1 MQVPV
6 SAALRVSVL
15 IMVGVIV
22 GVFVMVKLIV
32 GVLVM
37 ARLLL
42 GVLIVVVLIVG
53 SLIMARLLVGVLIVV
68 VLIVG
73 VLVRVARIVV
83 VLVVLLLDVNA
94 THHVHHP
101 DRLVSVQRRV
111 AGLAHQLPH
120 MLLGALSAVGETKRP
135 ASWGVGR
142 RGAGAPGRGVAGMTR
157 ARTAAADTAE
167 HSAVAAA
174 PGRRR
179 CGRRREKQHHRHH
192 HQADRAGCRLAG
204 PAGPV
209 AARGALLVGFA
220 GVAVGVVVVVMV
232 VRLLGVRGL
241 VMKVAAR
248 AHGLVPRR

>member
-15 IMVGVIV
+15 IVVGVIV
-22 GVFVMVKLIV
+22 GVFVMVKLIVGVLIV

-94 THHVHHP
+94 TGSGSDRAQVRQRP
-101 DRLVSVQRRV
+101 RIAAYRRLVSASSRASRAGWRKV
-111 AGLAHQLPH
+111 ATGPTTDRKSNIPTE
-120 MLLGALSAVGETKRP
+120 MGSAGTGPTGVCVWAGG
-135 ASWGVGR
+135 WGVG
-142 RGAGAPGRGVAGMTR
+142 
-157 ARTAAADTAE
+157 
-167 HSAVAAA
+167 
-174 PGRRR
+174 
-179 CGRRREKQHHRHH
+179 
-192 HQADRAGCRLAG
+192 
-204 PAGPV
+204 
-209 AARGALLVGFA
+209 VG
-220 GVAVGVVVVVMV
+220 G
-232 VRLLGVRGL
+232 
-241 VMKVAAR
+241 
-248 AHGLVPRR
+248 